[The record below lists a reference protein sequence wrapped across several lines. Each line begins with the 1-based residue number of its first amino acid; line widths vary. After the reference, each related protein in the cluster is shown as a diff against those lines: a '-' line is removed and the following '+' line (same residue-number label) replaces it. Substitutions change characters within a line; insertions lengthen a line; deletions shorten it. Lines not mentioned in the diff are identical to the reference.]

1 MKKSEMMRNWKEVS
15 GLKSEFTKALGDRF
29 PHICYT
35 DEKLLSEIKTTLTG
49 LTKKISAVKDGKPEV
64 EPKAEK
70 KSLLRGG
77 VERMARMI
85 EPEQEEIT
93 GITSLPPRV
102 DPGEAYR
109 PAKLSP
115 KK

>member
-1 MKKSEMMRNWKEVS
+1 MKKSDMMKQWKEVS

-35 DEKLLSEIKTTLTG
+35 DEKLLGEIKTTLTG

-70 KSLLRGG
+70 KTEPKAKATKVGETAVKTG
-77 VERMARMI
+77 VKI
-85 EPEQEEIT
+85 
-93 GITSLPPRV
+93 G
-102 DPGEAYR
+102 
-109 PAKLSP
+109 AKAKSETVAA
-115 KK
+115 

>member
-1 MKKSEMMRNWKEVS
+1 MKKSEMMKQWKEVS

-35 DEKLLSEIKTTLTG
+35 DEKLLGEIKTTLTG

-70 KSLLRGG
+70 KTEPKAKATKVGETAVKTG
-77 VERMARMI
+77 VKI
-85 EPEQEEIT
+85 
-93 GITSLPPRV
+93 G
-102 DPGEAYR
+102 
-109 PAKLSP
+109 AKAKSETVAA
-115 KK
+115 

>member
-35 DEKLLSEIKTTLTG
+35 DEKLLGEIKTTLTG

-70 KSLLRGG
+70 KTEPKAKATKVGETAVKTG
-77 VERMARMI
+77 VKI
-85 EPEQEEIT
+85 
-93 GITSLPPRV
+93 G
-102 DPGEAYR
+102 
-109 PAKLSP
+109 AKAKSE
-115 KK
+115 KVVA

>member
-35 DEKLLSEIKTTLTG
+35 DEKLLGEIKTTLTG

-70 KSLLRGG
+70 KTEPKAKATKVGETAVKTG
-77 VERMARMI
+77 VKI
-85 EPEQEEIT
+85 
-93 GITSLPPRV
+93 G
-102 DPGEAYR
+102 
-109 PAKLSP
+109 AKAKSETVAA
-115 KK
+115 

>member
-15 GLKSEFTKALGDRF
+15 GLKSEFTKKLGERF

-35 DEKLLSEIKTTLTG
+35 DEKLLGEIKTTLTG

-70 KSLLRGG
+70 KTEPKAKATKVGETAVKTG
-77 VERMARMI
+77 VKI
-85 EPEQEEIT
+85 
-93 GITSLPPRV
+93 G
-102 DPGEAYR
+102 
-109 PAKLSP
+109 AKAKSE
-115 KK
+115 KVVA

>member
-1 MKKSEMMRNWKEVS
+1 MKKADMMKQWKEVS

-35 DEKLLSEIKTTLTG
+35 DEKLLGEIKTTLTG

-70 KSLLRGG
+70 KTEPKAKATKVGETAVKTG
-77 VERMARMI
+77 VKI
-85 EPEQEEIT
+85 
-93 GITSLPPRV
+93 G
-102 DPGEAYR
+102 
-109 PAKLSP
+109 AKAKSE
-115 KK
+115 KVAA

>member
-15 GLKSEFTKALGDRF
+15 GLKSEFTKALGERF

-35 DEKLLSEIKTTLTG
+35 DEKLLGEIKTTLTG

-70 KSLLRGG
+70 KTEPKAKATKVGETAVKTG
-77 VERMARMI
+77 VKI
-85 EPEQEEIT
+85 
-93 GITSLPPRV
+93 G
-102 DPGEAYR
+102 
-109 PAKLSP
+109 AKTKSE
-115 KK
+115 KVSA

>member
-15 GLKSEFTKALGDRF
+15 GLKSEFTKALGERF

-35 DEKLLSEIKTTLTG
+35 DEKLLGEIKTTLTG

-70 KSLLRGG
+70 KTEPKAKATKVGETAVKTG
-77 VERMARMI
+77 VKI
-85 EPEQEEIT
+85 
-93 GITSLPPRV
+93 G
-102 DPGEAYR
+102 
-109 PAKLSP
+109 AKAKSE
-115 KK
+115 KVSA